1 MGKLTD
7 RHCRNLTAPGKYA
20 DGHGLYL
27 HVTAKGRYWRAAYR
41 FDGKQKTASF
51 GVYPRVSLKDELR
64 TMRWEELDLNAALW
78 TKPAHTMKKRRVH
91 LIPLPRQA
99 LALIEAL
106 RIHTGHLPHVFANPA
121 TGKPIS
127 NGAAQRLKVRN
138 GLHEEITWHGWRH
151 TASTLLNE
159 QGYDRDHIEMQ
170 LSHADKNSIRGTYNH
185 AQYLDQRRAMLQA
198 WADWLDDL
206 KRQALARECH

>member
-27 HVTAKGRYWRAAYR
+27 HVTGKGRYWRAAYR

-106 RIHTGHLPHVFANPA
+106 RIHTGHLPAPCVCQPDHGQAHQQRRSA
-121 TGKPIS
+121 AAKG
-127 NGAAQRLKVRN
+127 AQRPARKN
-138 GLHEEITWHGWRH
+138 HG
-151 TASTLLNE
+151 SVL
-159 QGYDRDHIEMQ
+159 GVV
-170 LSHADKNSIRGTYNH
+170 YN
-185 AQYLDQRRAMLQA
+185 
-198 WADWLDDL
+198 WI
-206 KRQALARECH
+206 